1 MAAITNTR
9 EATAR
14 GGFLRIVDRAFGGLL
29 VLATVGHS
37 FGTVLMTPFL
47 SGLFVWSLGSS
58 LAGFL
63 LGALNL
69 VRAGR
74 PQDRTLAAMTAIGTT
89 CWIFVCLGFSLTI
102 HNLLDPRPLIHEVIS
117 VVLVMF
123 SLRTLVGRTK
133 GAYGVPSLGQGIS

>member
-1 MAAITNTR
+1 MAAITDTS
-9 EATAR
+9 EGTAS
-14 GGFLRIVDRAFGGLL
+14 GGFLRIIDRLFGGLL
-29 VLATVGHS
+29 ILATVGHGV
-37 FGTVLMTPFL
+37 GTILMTPFL

-74 PQDRTLAAMTAIGTT
+74 PHDRALAAITAIGTIG
-89 CWIFVCLGFSLTI
+89 WIFVCLGFSISI

-117 VVLVMF
+117 AVLVLF
-123 SLRTLVGRTK
+123 SLRTLFGRP
-133 GAYGVPSLGQGIS
+133 GVP